1 MAAVLRNLALGA
13 ALAASCLPAD
23 PPGFRRDAGSSTKRT
38 PRSTTAAAKQKPS
51 PAAEAEP
58 SGPAILHADA
68 DARRITEAL
77 NEDFNRT
84 DLGPDWNA
92 TSSAWKLDDGRLCV
106 KGAKNHPAWFVPRL
120 PKNARI
126 EFDVTGG
133 SPDGDLKAEAWG
145 DGHSVPAGA
154 TYSDATSYIVILGGW
169 KNRFNVLA
177 RINEHAQSRL
187 ELRLVPGSEDPR
199 LQPIVEGRTYH
210 VEIERGDGHTVRVT
224 LDDTLLHELDDPAP
238 LVGPEHEHFA
248 FNDWDVPV
256 CFDDLLVTPY
266 PD

>member
-1 MAAVLRNLALGA
+1 MLTVLRAMTLGGVLTLA
-13 ALAASCLPAD
+13 CLPAD
-23 PPGFRRDAGSSTKRT
+23 PPGFHRDAG
-38 PRSTTAAAKQKPS
+38 RSVVRA
-51 PAAEAEP
+51 PAARAATTVKRKPAPEPKPTSAPDAEARLI
-58 SGPAILHADA
+58 S
-68 DARRITEAL
+68 EAL
-77 NEDFNRT
+77 NEDFNRA
-84 DLGPDWNA
+84 DLGPDWNL
-92 TSSAWKLDDGRLCV
+92 TSPAWKLEDGRLCA

-120 PKNARI
+120 PRNARI

-154 TYSDATSYIVILGGW
+154 TYNDATSYIVILGGW
-169 KNRFNVLA
+169 KNHFHVLA
-177 RINEHAQSRL
+177 RLNEHAPNRVEQ
-187 ELRLVPGSEDPR
+187 RLVPGSEDPR
-199 LQPIVEGRTYH
+199 QSPIAEGRTYH

-224 LDDTLLHELDDPAP
+224 VDDTLLHELDDPAP
-238 LVGPEHEHFA
+238 LVGHDHEHFA

>member
-1 MAAVLRNLALGA
+1 MALVLRNLALGA
-13 ALAASCLPAD
+13 VLAAGCLPAD
-23 PPGFRRDAGSSTKRT
+23 PPGFRRDAGGHVKRT
-38 PRSTTAAAKQKPS
+38 PRTTSAAVKRKAPAAAGS
-51 PAAEAEP
+51 ALSE
-58 SGPAILHADA
+58 PAILRQDA
-68 DARRITEAL
+68 GARLVSEAL

-84 DLGPDWNA
+84 DLGPDWNL
-92 TSSAWKLDDGRLCV
+92 TSAAWKLDDGRLCV

-145 DGHSVPAGA
+145 DGHSVPSGT
-154 TYSDATSYIVILGGW
+154 TYNDATSYIVVLGGW

-177 RINEHAQSRL
+177 RLNEHAQSRL

-199 LQPIVEGRTYH
+199 LEPIVEGRTYH

-224 LDDTLLHELDDPAP
+224 VDDALLHELDDPAP
-238 LVGPEHEHFA
+238 LVGPDHEHFA

-256 CFDDLLVTPY
+256 CFDDLLITPY

>member
-1 MAAVLRNLALGA
+1 MALVLRNLALA
-13 ALAASCLPAD
+13 ALLVASCLPAD
-23 PPGFRRDAGSSTKRT
+23 PPGFHRDGGTQVKRA
-38 PRSTTAAAKQKPS
+38 PRST
-51 PAAEAEP
+51 PAAVKRKTPTAPASGEP
-58 SGPAILHADA
+58 AVLGTDSG
-68 DARRITEAL
+68 ARRITEAL

-84 DLGPDWNA
+84 DLGPDWNV

-145 DGHSVPAGA
+145 DGRSIPSGT

-177 RINEHAQSRL
+177 RLNEHAQSRL

-210 VEIERGDGHTVRVT
+210 VEIERGDGHTVRVSV
-224 LDDTLLHELDDPAP
+224 DDTLLHELDDPAP
-238 LVGPEHEHFA
+238 LTGPEHEHFA

-256 CFDDLLVTPY
+256 CFDDLLITPY